1 MVNFGSPRQ
10 SLNKAFLKVNPVG
23 NEVNHFVQNLLA
35 LLGNIQES
43 ENEEFHKNLIS
54 DFLKKSYYDSR
65 YFINTKARY
74 DLVIHTGKDS
84 SSAVGVILELKSPI
98 NKTEMPKPEQ
108 LNGKALQQLLFY
120 FLQERVTG
128 KNLEI
133 KHLII
138 TNCYEWFVF
147 DAHEFERCFANDKVL
162 LKTFEEFM
170 AGGLTGTRTD
180 FFYQNIAKPA
190 IAQVIDR
197 VKFTHFDLRD
207 LENLDLID
215 LYKFLAP
222 EHLLKLPFVNDS
234 NSLNKPFYNE
244 LLYIIGLTEVKDKG
258 KKLIGRVKEG
268 DRQAGS
274 LIENAI
280 SRLESLGKLSRL
292 SKPEEFGDTD
302 EERLFNVALRLSIN
316 WINRIL
322 FLKLLEAQLI
332 KYYQGDLDSIREF
345 AFLNLEKV
353 KSYNDLDGLFFD
365 ILAKEENK
373 REKDVKDTFANI
385 PYLNS
390 SLFEL
395 LEIEHETIL
404 MGNLKDRAL
413 PIFGATVLKDSNGN
427 RRSGNINT
435 LKYLFEFLSAY
446 RFDRDESEDSQEDSE
461 KLINASVL
469 GLIFEK
475 INGYKDGSFYTPSFI
490 TMYMCRETIRRAVVQ
505 KFNEVKGWNCEKIR
519 DLHGRIEDKM
529 EANAIINSLKICDPA
544 VGSGHFLVSALNE
557 MIAIK
562 SELRVLLDKEGMS
575 LRDYR
580 VEVRNDKL
588 LVYDDEGKLFDYRP
602 NNAER
607 QRVQETLFHEKQTII
622 EGCLFGV
629 DINPNSVN
637 ICRLRL
643 WIELL
648 KHAYYRVDGKLETLP
663 NIDINIKEGNSL
675 ISQFGI
681 DVDLKLILFQQK
693 NQSLINEY
701 KNTVK
706 SYFSA
711 TVSIE
716 KHNIRNNMKK
726 QKANLKN
733 CLKQTHEESKK
744 LKSLRKKLEDM
755 MQQSTLPVIDPNEV
769 AKDITKLRSEIKK
782 LEQVEK
788 EKTAQKDE
796 IYSNTFEWRFEFPQ
810 VLNDDSDFVGFDVVI
825 GNPPYIR
832 QEEIKELKPFLERNY
847 QCYTGVA
854 DLFVY
859 FYELGLNLLKPNG
872 HLTYISSNK
881 YFRAGYGEKLRQFLT
896 DSTTIYNLIDF
907 GDYPVFE
914 EAIAYPSIITLSKAK
929 PENNQVQALS
939 WDEAKKQD
947 IAQFATILE
956 QDGLRILQANLKPD
970 GWRLESSQ
978 NFDLLTKLRNIGR
991 PLGEHVNGALYYGIK
1006 TGLNEAFVIDRAT
1019 RDRLIN
1025 EHPSSSKVIKPLLRG
1040 RDVKRWCVDYQ
1051 DLYLI
1056 FTRRGINIKNY
1067 PAIEKYLSQYRD
1079 RLTAGVEGGRKAGS
1093 YEWYEIQD
1101 NVAYWQEFEK
1111 SKIVW
1116 GNLATSPQF
1125 ALAPVNSYVCAPA
1138 NLIVSEN
1145 NNYLLAI
1152 LNSKAAQYVIS
1163 QNAALRQGGFLEF
1176 KPIYVSQV
1184 TIPAATES
1192 QRTAIEKLVQKCL
1205 DAKKGDPKADT
1216 NELKQAINALVYQLY
1231 GLTEEEIKIVEGE
1244 R

>member
-1 MVNFGSPRQ
+1 
-10 SLNKAFLKVNPVG
+10 
-23 NEVNHFVQNLLA
+23 
-35 LLGNIQES
+35 
-43 ENEEFHKNLIS
+43 
-54 DFLKKSYYDSR
+54 
-65 YFINTKARY
+65 
-74 DLVIHTGKDS
+74 
-84 SSAVGVILELKSPI
+84 
-98 NKTEMPKPEQ
+98 
-108 LNGKALQQLLFY
+108 
-120 FLQERVTG
+120 
-128 KNLEI
+128 
-133 KHLII
+133 
-138 TNCYEWFVF
+138 VF
-147 DAHEFERCFANDKVL
+147 DAHEFERCFTNDKVL
-162 LKTFEEFM
+162 VKAFEAFV

-180 FFYQNIAKPA
+180 FFYQDIAKPA

-332 KYYQGDLDSIREF
+332 KYHQGDLDSIREF

-413 PIFGATVLKDSNGN
+413 PIFGATVLKDSNDN

-588 LVYDDEGKLFDYRP
+588 LVYDDEGKLFAYRP

-607 QRVQETLFHEKQTII
+607 QLVQETLFHEKQTII

-681 DVDLKLILFQQK
+681 D
-693 NQSLINEY
+693 
-701 KNTVK
+701 
-706 SYFSA
+706 
-711 TVSIE
+711 
-716 KHNIRNNMKK
+716 
-726 QKANLKN
+726 
-733 CLKQTHEESKK
+733 
-744 LKSLRKKLEDM
+744 
-755 MQQSTLPVIDPNEV
+755 
-769 AKDITKLRSEIKK
+769 
-782 LEQVEK
+782 
-788 EKTAQKDE
+788 
-796 IYSNTFEWRFEFPQ
+796 
-810 VLNDDSDFVGFDVVI
+810 
-825 GNPPYIR
+825 
-832 QEEIKELKPFLERNY
+832 
-847 QCYTGVA
+847 
-854 DLFVY
+854 
-859 FYELGLNLLKPNG
+859 
-872 HLTYISSNK
+872 
-881 YFRAGYGEKLRQFLT
+881 
-896 DSTTIYNLIDF
+896 
-907 GDYPVFE
+907 
-914 EAIAYPSIITLSKAK
+914 
-929 PENNQVQALS
+929 
-939 WDEAKKQD
+939 
-947 IAQFATILE
+947 
-956 QDGLRILQANLKPD
+956 
-970 GWRLESSQ
+970 
-978 NFDLLTKLRNIGR
+978 
-991 PLGEHVNGALYYGIK
+991 
-1006 TGLNEAFVIDRAT
+1006 
-1019 RDRLIN
+1019 
-1025 EHPSSSKVIKPLLRG
+1025 
-1040 RDVKRWCVDYQ
+1040 
-1051 DLYLI
+1051 
-1056 FTRRGINIKNY
+1056 
-1067 PAIEKYLSQYRD
+1067 
-1079 RLTAGVEGGRKAGS
+1079 
-1093 YEWYEIQD
+1093 
-1101 NVAYWQEFEK
+1101 
-1111 SKIVW
+1111 
-1116 GNLATSPQF
+1116 
-1125 ALAPVNSYVCAPA
+1125 
-1138 NLIVSEN
+1138 
-1145 NNYLLAI
+1145 
-1152 LNSKAAQYVIS
+1152 
-1163 QNAALRQGGFLEF
+1163 
-1176 KPIYVSQV
+1176 
-1184 TIPAATES
+1184 
-1192 QRTAIEKLVQKCL
+1192 
-1205 DAKKGDPKADT
+1205 
-1216 NELKQAINALVYQLY
+1216 
-1231 GLTEEEIKIVEGE
+1231 
-1244 R
+1244 